1 MANDLFESSVL
12 PLWNL
17 LFEYER
23 VDNDIFIYLLGDSVC
38 EAIYS
43 IDEHRMIFCFSI
55 FYLSSYSLFIIV
67 SFFS

>member
-1 MANDLFESSVL
+1 MANDLSESSVL

-23 VDNDIFIYLLGDSVC
+23 ENNNIFIYLLGDNVC

-43 IDEHRMIFCFSI
+43 IDEPRMIFYF
-55 FYLSSYSLFIIV
+55 
-67 SFFS
+67 

>member
-1 MANDLFESSVL
+1 MANDLSEHSVL

-23 VDNDIFIYLLGDSVC
+23 EDNDIFIYLLGDSVC

-55 FYLSSYSLFIIV
+55 FYFIFFIIV